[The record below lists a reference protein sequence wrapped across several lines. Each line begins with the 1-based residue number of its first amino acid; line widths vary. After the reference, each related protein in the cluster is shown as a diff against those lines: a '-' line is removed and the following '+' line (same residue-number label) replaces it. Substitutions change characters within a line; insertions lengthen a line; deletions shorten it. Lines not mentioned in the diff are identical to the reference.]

1 MVEPLRN
8 FARASPLAHLQVM
21 DFFSRGHMLADVAAI
36 RHRVSGRS
44 MADHLPAISLRVR
57 LQQTT

>member
-21 DFFSRGHMLADVAAI
+21 DFFSRGHMLPDVAAI
-36 RHRVSGRS
+36 IG
-44 MADHLPAISLRVR
+44 SLDIVFGEIDR
-57 LQQTT
+57 

>member
-1 MVEPLRN
+1 MAEAATQFRPRIVTRP
-8 FARASPLAHLQVM
+8 LQVM
-21 DFFSRGHMLADVAAI
+21 DFFSRRHMLADVAAI